1 MSATSSRG
9 RSDAVR
15 EHGRSLDDF
24 PLHAG
29 EPDEPLGVFESIDR
43 LRPATKRAGA
53 VAPLRT
59 RWSAAA
65 ADAAAIL
72 AIGALAILGAR
83 LVTGSSPRLP
93 GLAWA
98 VGFLVYLSLFATV
111 PALVLF
117 GKTVGMALAELSARS
132 AAAGS
137 GLSAAV
143 AFRRWLGSLGTVVAG
158 GLPLLWTAGNP
169 QAPTP
174 ADRLSGHPLTLE

>member
-1 MSATSSRG
+1 
-9 RSDAVR
+9 VR
-15 EHGRSLDDF
+15 EQGRSLDDF

-29 EPDEPLGVFESIDR
+29 EPDEPLGVFEAPDR
-43 LRPATKRAGA
+43 LGPATPRAGA
-53 VAPLRT
+53 VAPLRA

-98 VGFLVYLSLFATV
+98 AAFLVYLSLFATV

-117 GKTVGMALAELSARS
+117 GKTVGMALAELSARPD
-132 AAAGS
+132 AAGS
-137 GLSAAV
+137 GLSAAA
-143 AFRRWLGSLGTVVAG
+143 AFRRWLGRIATVAAA
-158 GLPLLWTAGNP
+158 GLPLLWTAGSP

-174 ADRLSGHPLTLE
+174 ADRLSGHPLTLD